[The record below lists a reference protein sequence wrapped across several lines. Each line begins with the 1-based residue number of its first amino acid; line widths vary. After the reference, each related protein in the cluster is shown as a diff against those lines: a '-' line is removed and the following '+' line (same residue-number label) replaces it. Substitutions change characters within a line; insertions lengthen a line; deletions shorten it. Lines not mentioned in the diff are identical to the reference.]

1 MDPYLIATFLT
12 IVLIVFEI
20 LAVTHGVDS
29 REWIRD
35 DPGW

>member
-1 MDPYLIATFLT
+1 MDPYLIATLVT
-12 IVLIVFEI
+12 IVLIVVEI

-35 DPGW
+35 DPTW